1 MKKIFVL
8 LLICFAFTAPAI
20 AAHIK
25 GGFFT
30 YQYLGPGSSAN
41 SSRYR
46 ITLTVYMQC
55 PPLSSAQVSNP
66 IKFTFFNGG
75 NNAFIQTSPD
85 VFIANRYELR
95 KDSDN
100 PCITGDQR
108 ECYYTVVVY
117 DLASIELPNLPNGYT
132 ISYQRCCRIAGVMNV
147 SNSDN
152 VGNTWS
158 IGIPGTTTIPNGFI
172 NNSPQFDVND
182 TVVVCA
188 GNYFE
193 YSFQA
198 TDPDAAT
205 LGDQLTYEFCDAWSG
220 GGPGNGSGP
229 TGAEP
234 NPAAAPPYNIVP
246 YSNGYNGSQPLGS
259 QVTIDA
265 NTGLISGI
273 APPFNQ
279 QGEFVVTVCV
289 NESRNGVI
297 FARSRKELHIK
308 VKSCESTKPAI
319 DLNTVTCDGFSRTFV
334 INNPNPEIRTLYWEF
349 GDGATSTAMSPTHTY
364 AAAGDYTIKVVSNRG
379 DLCADSTTGIVK
391 IYPGFFPEFDINGV
405 CLTNPVQFVDRT
417 TTNYGVV
424 DTWRWDFGDLTTIA
438 DTSRA
443 QNSQWTYAGIG
454 TKSVRLIV
462 TNSKGC
468 VDTLVKQVNII
479 DKPPITLA
487 FKDTLICVP
496 DNVQLQAS
504 GSGNFSWTPNTFIT
518 NANTATPTVNPP
530 VTTTYHVQ
538 LDQAGCINTDS
549 VRVRV
554 VNFVTLSVMPDTT
567 ICLTDTLQIQTNS
580 DGLRYTWTPAATIID
595 PTVQD
600 PFVVPVNPVTN
611 YQVTARIGSC
621 AATDN
626 ITVRTVPYPVVNA
639 GPDTTICYATPA
651 FLHGS
656 HDGTR
661 FTWSPTSTLL
671 NAGTLN
677 PTAYPAGSG
686 PRPYVLTAFNDVSG
700 CPKPSRDTVVITVK
714 PKIIPFAG
722 NDTAVVVGQPLQFN
736 ATGGVTYSWSPATG
750 LNNTTIGN
758 PIGVYPANIDSI
770 RYRVLVFNDIGC
782 VDSSFIKVTVFK
794 TNPYVFVPTGF
805 TPNGDGLNDVVRP
818 IAVGVKEIKY
828 FRVYNRWGQ
837 MVFSTTTNGHGWDGR
852 INGAPQASN
861 VFVWMVGAV
870 DYTGKNITLKG
881 TVTLIR

>member
-1 MKKIFVL
+1 MKRILAL
-8 LLICFAFTAPAI
+8 LLICFAFTVPAM

-41 SSRYR
+41 SSLYR

-66 IKFTFFNGG
+66 IRFTFFDGAS
-75 NNAFIQTSPD
+75 NAFVGQSPD
-85 VFIANRYELR
+85 IFITNRYELR
-95 KDSDN
+95 KESDN

-117 DLASIELPNLPNGYT
+117 TLDNFELANRPEGYT
-132 ISYQRCCRIAGVMNV
+132 ISYQRCCRIAGVVNV
-147 SNSDN
+147 SGSDN
-152 VGNTWS
+152 VGNTWA
-158 IGIPGTTTIPNGFI
+158 IGIPGSNVIPNGFT
-172 NNSPQFDVND
+172 NSSPQFDVND

-198 TDPDAAT
+198 TDPDPQ
-205 LGDQLTYEFCDAWSG
+205 DNLTYEFCSAWAG
-220 GGPGNGSGP
+220 GGPGNGTGP
-229 TGAEP
+229 NSAEP
-234 NPAAAPPYNIVP
+234 DPASAPPYSAVP
-246 YSNGYNGSQPLGS
+246 YSSSFSGSQPLGS
-259 QVTIDA
+259 QVTINA
-265 NTGLISGI
+265 TTGLISGI

-279 QGEFVVTVCV
+279 QGEYVVTVCV
-289 NESRNGVI
+289 NEVRGGI
-297 FARSRKELHIK
+297 IIARSRKELHIK
-308 VKSCESTKPAI
+308 VKSCESTKPAL

-334 INNPNPEIRTLYWEF
+334 IQNSNPEIRTLYWEF
-349 GDGATSTAMSPTHTY
+349 GDGNTSTEMSPTHTY

-379 DLCADSTTGIVK
+379 DLCADSTTGVVK
-391 IYPGFFPEFDINGV
+391 IYPGFFPEFDITGV
-405 CLTNPVQFVDRT
+405 CLTNPVQFTDRT

-424 DTWRWDFGDLTTIA
+424 DSWNWDFGDATTATDNSLT
-438 DTSRA
+438 
-443 QNSQWTYAGIG
+443 QNPQWTYADIG

-468 VDTLVKQVNII
+468 IDTLIKQVDII

-496 DNVQLQAS
+496 DAVQLQAS
-504 GSGNFSWTPNTFIT
+504 GTGIFTWTPGTFIA

-530 VTTTYHVQ
+530 ASTTYHVQ
-538 LDQAGCINTDS
+538 LDQSGCVNTDS

-554 VNFVTLSVMPDTT
+554 VDFVSLSVMPDTT

-580 DGLRYTWTPAATIID
+580 DGLRYTWTPAATILD
-595 PTVQD
+595 PAVQD
-600 PFVVPVNPVTN
+600 PFVVPVDPVTT
-611 YQVTARIGSC
+611 YQVAAHIGSC
-621 AATDN
+621 TSQDAV
-626 ITVRTVPYPVVNA
+626 TVRTVPYPVVNA

-661 FTWSPTSTLL
+661 FAWTPNSSLL

-686 PRPYVLTAFNDVSG
+686 ERPYVLTVHNDVSG
-700 CPKPSRDTVVITVK
+700 CPKPSRDTVVITVL
-714 PKIIPFAG
+714 PRIIPFAG
-722 NDTAVVVGQPLQFN
+722 NDTMVVVGQPLQFN
-736 ATGGVTYSWSPATG
+736 ATGGVSYSWSPATG
-750 LNNTTIGN
+750 LSSTTIGD
-758 PIGVYPANIDSI
+758 PVGIYSADIDSI
-770 RYRVLVFNDIGC
+770 RYRVLVFNEIGC
-782 VDSSFIKVTVFK
+782 ADSAYVKVIVFK

-852 INGAPQASN
+852 INGALQASN
-861 VFVWMVGAV
+861 VYVWMVGAV